1 MKVSFIARLKLKSRP
16 YNLVGLM
23 ALLLLIVSLFSS
35 NGAIDFNLHDTY
47 FVIAGINICL
57 FIAAF
62 LLIIWVIYIVS
73 NRMLLSIVLTWVHVV
88 ATVLAGIMYLKYYL
102 WFVSMDGIPRRYYA
116 FTDFNAVKPLYFLL
130 TASAVIFLTGQ
141 FVFFIKSIR
150 WINKT
155 DVQTKDSSKS
165 PFVNQTMLSSI

>member
-1 MKVSFIARLKLKSRP
+1 MKVSFIARLKLKSKP

-47 FVIAGINICL
+47 FVIAGVNICL
-57 FIAAF
+57 IIAGF

-73 NRMLLSIVLTWVHVV
+73 YRLLLSIVLTWVHVV

-102 WFVSMDGIPRRYYA
+102 LSVSIDGIPRRYYA
-116 FTDFNAVKPLYFLL
+116 FTDFNAVKPIYVLL
-130 TASAVIFLTGQ
+130 VVSAVIFITGQ
-141 FVFFIKSIR
+141 FIFLVNLLGGLIKR
-150 WINKT
+150 AFRPKLAT
-155 DVQTKDSSKS
+155 PPDS
-165 PFVNQTMLSSI
+165 